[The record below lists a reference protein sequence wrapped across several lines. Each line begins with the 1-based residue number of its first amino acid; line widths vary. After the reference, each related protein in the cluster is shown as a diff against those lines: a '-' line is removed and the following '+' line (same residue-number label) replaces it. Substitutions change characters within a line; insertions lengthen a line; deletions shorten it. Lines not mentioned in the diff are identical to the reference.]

1 MVMQSRAWRIW
12 VPPVEAAAWRAS
24 SAIEA
29 DRYDAVAAAPYCLA
43 READAGEVIAMG
55 L

>member
-12 VPPVEAAAWRAS
+12 VPVAAWRAS

-29 DRYDAVAAAPYCLA
+29 ERYDAVAAAPYCLA
-43 READAGEVIAMG
+43 REAEAGEVIAMG